1 MKKLFLALFS
11 FLIFGTGCKESAPF
25 EKALDPLDAGRNYLE
40 GVQQGDFK
48 KAHFYIL
55 NDSSNETT
63 FNKVLNQYHSLDKEG
78 RQQMRLAAIQINEIA
93 NIDPKTV
100 LINYQLSI
108 EGHPSSLKVIET
120 QDGWKVD
127 LK

>member
-1 MKKLFLALFS
+1 
-11 FLIFGTGCKESAPF
+11 
-25 EKALDPLDAGRNYLE
+25 
-40 GVQQGDFK
+40 
-48 KAHFYIL
+48 
-55 NDSSNETT
+55 
-63 FNKVLNQYHSLDKEG
+63 
-78 RQQMRLAAIQINEIA
+78 MRLAAIQINEIA

-108 EGHPSSLKVIET
+108 EGQPSSLKVIET